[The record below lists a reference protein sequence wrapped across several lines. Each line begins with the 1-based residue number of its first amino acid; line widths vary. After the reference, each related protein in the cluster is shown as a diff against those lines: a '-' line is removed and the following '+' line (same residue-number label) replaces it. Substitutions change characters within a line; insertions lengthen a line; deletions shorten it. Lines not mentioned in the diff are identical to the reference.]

1 MQVAGI
7 LKKDTEPEESACNII
22 YRKAVFGLC
31 NLSSDGDHS
40 TPLRRNFPMLIRLCF
55 PVQ

>member
-1 MQVAGI
+1 MQVAGT
-7 LKKDTEPEESACNII
+7 LKKDTEPEESTCNII
-22 YRKAVFGLC
+22 YRKAMFGLC

-40 TPLRRNFPMLIRLCF
+40 APLRRNFPMLIRLCF